1 MSKKPGWLSQVITKR
16 SESTEKKDLK
26 DVLNTVPVSED
37 RRRPKPENGPSLLY
51 MNAGAAAGADD
62 EDQARVAPADL
73 KHEKDEIE
81 GPQPAHARGA
91 ARRSSKRIRAPL
103 DFYFFV
109 RKDHFVPLE
118 LTVIVTQPKMRV
130 VDVFLFDA
138 ADRGIGFV
146 SPEEFEVGSEL
157 TICGAHAEDHTP
169 LVAADITI
177 LNNRPLPAD
186 KPVPEKFANRPL
198 WIHGTQMTPEDA
210 AVLYKATLDSIGMNV
225 ALANTGNPEAE
236 ADANTSD
243 DAKAES

>member
-1 MSKKPGWLSQVITKR
+1 MSKKPGWLSQVVNKR
-16 SESTEKKDLK
+16 SQSTVKKDPK
-26 DVLNTVPVSED
+26 EVLNTVPLTED
-37 RRRPKPENGPSLLY
+37 RRRPSPESGPSLLY
-51 MNAGAAAGADD
+51 MNARSSEAPA
-62 EDQARVAPADL
+62 EEEQPRVAPEDL

-81 GPQPAHARGA
+81 GPQPEHARGA

-146 SPEEFEVGSEL
+146 SPEEFPVGSEM

-177 LNNRPLPAD
+177 LNNRPLPDD
-186 KPVPEKFANRPL
+186 KPVPEKFANKPL
-198 WIHGTQMTPEDA
+198 WIHGTQMSPEDA

-225 ALANTGNPEAE
+225 ALANTGEPLAE
-236 ADANTSD
+236 IDAELND
-243 DAKAES
+243 DATEKS